1 MVAATTVEAA
11 VTCRSEDRC
20 RILWATHTHT
30 HALTRVVWVVPGS
43 APGVC
48 IWLLTAGTT
57 TTTIMTDWGQ
67 IWVTATGPHRSPAYR
82 CGGLT
87 VLGMLCRFEQQS
99 TRVTVWVCGSGNQC
113 NVMMLSQD
121 GMTGALISPN
131 SLWYCSSVMMRKW
144 DMNLAVSAQFLE
156 WWDWRNSA
164 DKRSKGE
171 ICPRT
176 ECLLDLLL
184 WL

>member
-20 RILWATHTHT
+20 RILWATHTH
-30 HALTRVVWVVPGS
+30 ALTRVVWVVPGS

-48 IWLLTAGTT
+48 IWLLTAETT
-57 TTTIMTDWGQ
+57 TTTTTMTDWGQ

-87 VLGMLCRFEQQS
+87 VLGMLCGFEQQS

-113 NVMMLSQD
+113 HDALAGWNDGRSDFTKLVMNLPKRHDAEMRYEVGSKC
-121 GMTGALISPN
+121 TISG
-131 SLWYCSSVMMRKW
+131 MMR
-144 DMNLAVSAQFLE
+144 LAEFCWQKV
-156 WWDWRNSA
+156 
-164 DKRSKGE
+164 KG
-171 ICPRT
+171 R
-176 ECLLDLLL
+176 DLS
-184 WL
+184 